1 MAKALLLFSGGLD
14 SLLAAKVLEEQ
25 KIKVVPI
32 FFKSYFFG
40 PEIAQKSA
48 KAAGLK
54 LRVVDFSE
62 DHLKIV
68 QKPKYGYGVALNP
81 CIDCHLLM
89 LKKAKEIKEKEG
101 FDFVASGEV
110 LGERPLSQNKKTMCL
125 LEKES
130 FLSGFLLRPLS
141 AKKLPPTI
149 PEKLGLVNREK
160 LLDLQG
166 RSRKKQLLL
175 AKKYNLKEF
184 PTPAGGCLLTDK
196 EFGKKLKE
204 LWQKFPQAGEK
215 DIELLKIGRHFWEGK
230 IKIVVGRNEKE
241 NQILKKLAGKG
252 DVLVEMTN
260 YPGPTSLIRGTPI
273 RDKIIERTKFLTQ
286 FYSPKARGKKDILFE
301 IKAI

>member
-25 KIKVVPI
+25 GIKVTPV

-40 PEIAQKSA
+40 PEIAQRSA
-48 KAAGLK
+48 KAVGLK
-54 LRVVDFSE
+54 LRVIDFSE

-68 QKPKYGYGVALNP
+68 QKPKYGYGAALNP

-110 LGERPLSQNKKTMCL
+110 LGERPLSQNKKVMFL
-125 LEKES
+125 LEKKS
-130 FLSGFLLRPLS
+130 SLSGFLLRPLS

-149 PEKLGLVNREK
+149 PERQGLVNRER

-166 RSRKKQLLL
+166 RSRKKQLWL

-184 PTPAGGCLLTDK
+184 PAPAGGCLLTDK
-196 EFGKKLKE
+196 EFSKKLKE
-204 LWQKFPQAGEK
+204 LWKKFPQAGEN

-230 IKIVVGRNEKE
+230 IKIVVGRNKEE
-241 NQILKKLAGKG
+241 NQLLKKMARKK
-252 DVLVEMTN
+252 DVLLEMTN

-286 FYSPKARGKKDILFE
+286 FYSPRARGKRDILFK
-301 IKAI
+301 IRTV